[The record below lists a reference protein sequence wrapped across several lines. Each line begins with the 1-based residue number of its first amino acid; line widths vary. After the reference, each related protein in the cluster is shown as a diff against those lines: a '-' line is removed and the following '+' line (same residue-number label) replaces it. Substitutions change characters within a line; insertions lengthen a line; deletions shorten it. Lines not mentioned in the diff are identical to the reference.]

1 LCVEYVGGTVFLVP
15 ASEQVMSN
23 GVCSDVIY
31 SRVRVHTVLAAA
43 AAGGLLA
50 MTSLTH
56 VDSLL

>member
-1 LCVEYVGGTVFLVP
+1 VFLVP